1 MNNDSILDKYDE
13 MDCAEVQLSF
23 SKDNGPIIQEIVK
36 SVDDKMVG
44 VSENIPLAEY
54 NKESPMQSYC
64 LKLLD
69 EMISDADTFIEF
81 KSIVEGKM
89 LPLYRGLR
97 SQEHARRDTEM
108 PTRAPPC
115 ARRRS
120 LVSVALPM
128 VGLFG

>member
-81 KSIVEGKM
+81 KSIVEEKM
-89 LPLYRGLR
+89 ASLSRTSKSG
-97 SQEHARRDTEM
+97 
-108 PTRAPPC
+108 TREK
-115 ARRRS
+115 RH
-120 LVSVALPM
+120 
-128 VGLFG
+128 